1 MWVLSDNN
9 LGFKFSNLGLKTEF
23 ALAFARKFVGGNT
36 SQHMAVQFM
45 RTAIYTVVPQHVD
58 CRSLTAGGSM
68 HEFHTVYH
76 IMKHSDIQYMTLN
89 VT

>member
-45 RTAIYTVVPQHVD
+45 RTATYI
-58 CRSLTAGGSM
+58 
-68 HEFHTVYH
+68 VY
-76 IMKHSDIQYMTLN
+76 IL
-89 VT
+89 